1 MIYKNLFLTL
11 YYDLRLTIE
20 NKSKLK
26 ENGERTRM
34 EESKSDEVDVDKE
47 KKSSISSSSSSGNTT
62 TSGETPSF
70 VYVNKNEL
78 QRLEESIGVL
88 QSQQSEQAKLIE
100 HIQAQLNNCIRIQ
113 NKLKLLSMHASNSK
127 RTMTDRRINA
137 AKASAAAA
145 AATTSHVANT
155 GENLDENEDDDDVRR
170 LQQQKTQN
178 AMDADD
184 DIDVYSVDD
193 DDDEAVDEE
202 AILAE
207 ENGDDENDVD
217 EDDEDDDDE
226 DELEMS
232 NGKRRKLSASAYN
245 KTDEISGKLDEAIR
259 DGTYSILSY

>member
-1 MIYKNLFLTL
+1 
-11 YYDLRLTIE
+11 
-20 NKSKLK
+20 
-26 ENGERTRM
+26 M
-34 EESKSDEVDVDKE
+34 EESKIDEADVDKE
-47 KKSSISSSSSSGNTT
+47 KNKSSSSSSSGGT
-62 TSGETPSF
+62 TSAEGRLTPSF

-113 NKLKLLSMHASNSK
+113 NKLKLLSMHAASNPK

-137 AKASAAAA
+137 AKASVAA
-145 AATTSHVANT
+145 AATTSHIANT
-155 GENLDENEDDDDVRR
+155 GENLNENDDDDDVR
-170 LQQQKTQN
+170 LQQHQQKTN

-193 DDDEAVDEE
+193 DEAVDEE

-207 ENGDDENDVD
+207 NGDDENDVD
-217 EDDEDDDDE
+217 DDDDDDDDE

-232 NGKRRKLSASAYN
+232 NGKRRKLSASVYN
-245 KTDEISGKLDEAIR
+245 KTDEIGGKLDEAIR
-259 DGTYSILSY
+259 DGWFSLYLLERFFSKFD

>member
-1 MIYKNLFLTL
+1 
-11 YYDLRLTIE
+11 
-20 NKSKLK
+20 
-26 ENGERTRM
+26 M
-34 EESKSDEVDVDKE
+34 EESKSDEVDADKE
-47 KKSSISSSSSSGNTT
+47 KNKSSISSSSSSSGGT
-62 TSGETPSF
+62 TSAEGRLTPSF

-113 NKLKLLSMHASNSK
+113 NKLKLLSMHAAGNPK

-145 AATTSHVANT
+145 TTTSHIANT
-155 GENLDENEDDDDVRR
+155 GENLNENDDDDDVR
-170 LQQQKTQN
+170 LQQHQQQKTN

-193 DDDEAVDEE
+193 DEVVDEE
-202 AILAE
+202 AILA

-232 NGKRRKLSASAYN
+232 NGKRRKLSASVYN
-245 KTDEISGKLDEAIR
+245 KTDEIGGKLDEAIR
-259 DGTYSILSY
+259 DGWFSFTY